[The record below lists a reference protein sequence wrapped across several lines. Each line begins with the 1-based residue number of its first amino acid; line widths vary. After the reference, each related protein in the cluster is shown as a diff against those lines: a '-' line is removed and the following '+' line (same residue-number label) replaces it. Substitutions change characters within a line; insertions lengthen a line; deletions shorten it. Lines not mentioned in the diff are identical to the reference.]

1 MIAGRTG
8 EDVAWCNF
16 GLIGLLRLTVFGSI
30 IKGFIASWSAPVHLQ
45 LPLLMIRLTHDRVHL
60 SSRNMNVLV
69 LRRTTPLILICAKI
83 LVASPNPSAL
93 LVLERVQDLGALREP
108 QSDGYLRGARALKAP
123 FSPKAWHLDTSALP
137 MVGPTRY
144 IAPA

>member
-1 MIAGRTG
+1 MSAGRTG
-8 EDVAWCNF
+8 KDVAWCNF

-30 IKGFIASWSAPVHLQ
+30 IKGFIASWSAPVHVQ

-69 LRRTTPLILICAKI
+69 LGRMTPLILICAKI

-93 LVLERVQDLGALREP
+93 LVPRACPGAPIQRL
-108 QSDGYLRGARALKAP
+108 
-123 FSPKAWHLDTSALP
+123 PK
-137 MVGPTRY
+137 GPG
-144 IAPA
+144 P